1 MTISISIATN
11 ILFIGK
17 KILSDSETQLLN
29 MIEIHVYE
37 MIFLR

>member
-1 MTISISIATN
+1 MTISISIATK

-17 KILSDSETQLLN
+17 NILSDSETQLLN